1 MDDRKLSA
9 ACQQIYRRFPEMQD
23 VTPRVQAY
31 GEDSDSYLLIFKA
44 HAMTA
49 NGKTINRIVRAVVNA
64 EGKLV
69 KVTTS
74 RG

>member
-1 MDDRKLSA
+1 MDDRKLNA

-23 VTPRVQAY
+23 VTPRVQSY
-31 GEDSDSYLLIFKA
+31 GEGGDSYLLIFQA
-44 HAMTA
+44 HATTA
-49 NGKTINRIVRAVVNA
+49 NGKTINRIVRAVVNGQ
-64 EGKLV
+64 GKLV